1 MLGNRTKN
9 RRDKDDDS
17 EVDSESIVIPVTFES
32 RRDDGFHFMH
42 VGQYK
47 KAIESFTKA
56 LELNE
61 GDKQCLVTRSKCSLQ
76 LGDAQNAL
84 KDAEMALLQGNDFI
98 PAILRKAEALYQL
111 GDFETALVY
120 FHRGNKLR
128 PELQEFLLG
137 ISKAQEAINNS
148 IGSFNS
154 VKLLAEGDLSL
165 FERHQEEKN
174 KKPHREGRRKMIQKV
189 EEKKTRQRK
198 VPSGDPKV
206 TKKLLEELHID
217 KEYLEHLLLDKTLTN
232 SKIDFNDETIRNLII
247 DELEYL
253 DTRMNF
259 WQQQKPLY
267 SHRRKT
273 TAKSAI
279 LRSGSKDI
287 LNRLEEVD
295 DLLLQGNFRKALEKA
310 RGTLKIVEACPSNK
324 VPEKNLFI
332 ANLHSCIGNA
342 FMELG
347 EFQLAENHH
356 IKDQSISEENK
367 QDKGRAVDNLG
378 RTYARW
384 GKNEEA
390 IKIWETKLNSDLK
403 GVEKAWLYHEIGRCY
418 LELKKYAEALN
429 YGQMSLAVA
438 EEIEDEDWEMNAA
451 LLCAQSFACDKKVSS
466 AVQHY
471 QKVIDIAQK
480 QGRVEVEG
488 RIRKVMQELE
498 FSESEGEEKL
508 HKTSNGENEQNH
520 EEKPSSDNG
529 DYEDEFEEPS
539 SENANDKETDD
550 YNTEESKAGTPTNND
565 GIESNKDS

>member
-148 IGSFNS
+148 IGSGN
-154 VKLLAEGDLSL
+154 LAKFTKHICEKFLTSGGRIKFPVQLCSR
-165 FERHQEEKN
+165 EIICQKN
-174 KKPHREGRRKMIQKV
+174 KKPHREGYRKMIQKV

-198 VPSGDPKV
+198 VPSGDPNV

-295 DLLLQGNFRKALEKA
+295 DLLLQGNFRRALEKA
-310 RGTLKIVEACPSNK
+310 KGTLKIVEACPSSK

-342 FMELG
+342 YMELG

-367 QDKGRAVDNLG
+367 QDNGRAVDNLG

-384 GKNEEA
+384 GKNREA

-403 GVEKAWLYHEIGRCY
+403 GVEKTWLYHEIGHCY
-418 LELKKYAEALN
+418 LELKDYVEALN

-451 LLCAQSFACDKKVSS
+451 LLCAQSF
-466 AVQHY
+466 
-471 QKVIDIAQK
+471 
-480 QGRVEVEG
+480 
-488 RIRKVMQELE
+488 
-498 FSESEGEEKL
+498 
-508 HKTSNGENEQNH
+508 
-520 EEKPSSDNG
+520 
-529 DYEDEFEEPS
+529 
-539 SENANDKETDD
+539 
-550 YNTEESKAGTPTNND
+550 
-565 GIESNKDS
+565 